1 MQTDTPLL
9 TEKSE
14 VSLAKHM
21 AFGALAGMVGWGV
34 VTLVVARLGWPD
46 ESWGFTLTLC
56 AFAGLW
62 VGPFFGTAAGVAMH
76 QLKADAAE
84 KAAHASDAVTPMA
97 PASSGAMAKP
107 LAPAH

>member
-9 TEKSE
+9 TDTSE
-14 VSLAKHM
+14 ISLAKHM
-21 AFGALAGMVGWGV
+21 AIGALVGMFGWAL

-62 VGPFFGTAAGVAMH
+62 VGPFFGTAAGVAVH

-84 KAAHASDAVTPMA
+84 KAAHATTTVAPSA
-97 PASSGAMAKP
+97 PASGPLSKP
-107 LAPAH
+107 LAPVH

>member
-21 AFGALAGMVGWGV
+21 AFGALIGMVGWGL

-62 VGPFFGTAAGVAMH
+62 VGPFFGTAAGVAIH

-84 KAAHASDAVTPMA
+84 TAAHAPGAVTPGA
-97 PASSGAMAKP
+97 PVSTGAMTTP
-107 LAPAH
+107 LAPVH

>member
-9 TEKSE
+9 AEKSE

-21 AFGALAGMVGWGV
+21 AFGALAGMFGWAI

-62 VGPFFGTAAGVAMH
+62 VGPFFGTAAGVAIH
-76 QLKADAAE
+76 QLKADATE
-84 KAAHASDAVTPMA
+84 KASSNVTTVAPGS
-97 PASSGAMAKP
+97 PASGALSKP
-107 LAPAH
+107 LVPVH